1 MKLDRKEIFDTLKKL
16 FKKKKD
22 MKDWQMA
29 ALTDFLM
36 RQGETS
42 TEVDKGR
49 FRANAKSAENFI
61 DIEEWIDIFTEDKA
75 NWPAL
80 KRLIE
85 HEYPDEESQERVMD
99 LLELSVSRKQAR
111 RLRTLS
117 NFGGITEEER
127 EDEEGEETDGT
138 PMSVRRPSEDIEANM
153 RTPFLDV
160 CRPSCRASPNSCV
173 SCSRRCVL
181 VLPIVARV
189 WAERACDKDAC
200 FRFDEFLMCNLTVN
214 CYVSIVLDSCFIRV
228 RHSVT
233 V

>member
-42 TEVDKGR
+42 TKVEKGR
-49 FRANAKSAENFI
+49 FRANASSAENFI

-99 LLELSVSRKQAR
+99 LLELSVSRKKER
-111 RLRTLS
+111 SLR
-117 NFGGITEEER
+117 NFGGIVEEER
-127 EDEEGEETDGT
+127 EIGEEEETDGT
-138 PMSVRRPSEDIEANM
+138 PMSFRRPSEDIEANAH
-153 RTPFLDV
+153 TPFLDV
-160 CRPSCRASPNSCV
+160 SCP
-173 SCSRRCVL
+173 
-181 VLPIVARV
+181 
-189 WAERACDKDAC
+189 
-200 FRFDEFLMCNLTVN
+200 F
-214 CYVSIVLDSCFIRV
+214 
-228 RHSVT
+228 
-233 V
+233 